1 MMRDRL
7 FLLRP
12 DFTDPA
18 YPAKRFYCWHCAL
31 LEGVLASFPELAP
44 RLDVERVAWPRPRK
58 AVVDLVG
65 EEHQSLPLLILAD
78 DAPDDL
84 ATGHY
89 GRVRFVAGKD
99 EISNVLSR
107 RHGFPEPHP

>member
-1 MMRDRL
+1 
-7 FLLRP
+7 LL
-12 DFTDPA
+12 A
-18 YPAKRFYCWHCAL
+18 LRFAGRRACFFSGA
-31 LEGVLASFPELAP
+31 
-44 RLDVERVAWPRPRK
+44 R
-58 AVVDLVG
+58 